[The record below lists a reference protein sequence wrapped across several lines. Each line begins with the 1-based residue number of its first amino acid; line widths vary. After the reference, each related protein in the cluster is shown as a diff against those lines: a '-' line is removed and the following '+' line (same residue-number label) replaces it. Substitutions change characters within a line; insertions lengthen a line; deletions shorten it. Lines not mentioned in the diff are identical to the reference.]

1 MKKWTASKIV
11 SKNNYTYFGKKGLT
25 VPKLTTIIHT
35 KQIGIIKFILQRY
48 AMKFN
53 TLLLHGAYQGDKST
67 GATWTPVYQSSA
79 FAHESAEQLE
89 KIFHNQ
95 APGYSYTRINNPTID
110 AFEKRVTAMEGGIA
124 SVACASGMA
133 ALFNAF
139 TNILRAGDEIV
150 SSASL
155 YGGSIDL
162 FRDLEAF
169 GIKTHYVE
177 NNDLEAFQASTNEHT
192 RLYFAETLGNPSLDV
207 TDIKP
212 LAELAH
218 KNGVPLIIDNT
229 VATAFLVKP
238 ISLGADI
245 VVNSSS
251 KYINGNS
258 NSISG
263 ILTDGGRFKWDVE
276 RYPGMAEY
284 VKYGPFAYTAKLRN
298 GLFRNTGA
306 CLSPQNAFYNSLGME
321 TLGLRMERI
330 CCNALKLASFIQ
342 KEYPQ
347 MTVNYPGLKSS
358 PWHEIAERQFSGYY
372 GGMITVRTG
381 SKAKAFAIIN
391 GLKLALTV
399 SNIGDTKTLVIHPES
414 TISVH
419 STEAEKKAAGV
430 FDDLIRISVG
440 IEDIEDLI
448 EDFAQAIQAAEGAV

>member
-1 MKKWTASKIV
+1 
-11 SKNNYTYFGKKGLT
+11 
-25 VPKLTTIIHT
+25 
-35 KQIGIIKFILQRY
+35 
-48 AMKFN
+48 MKFN
-53 TLLLHGAYQGDKST
+53 TLLLHGAYQGDKDT
-67 GATWTPVYQSSA
+67 GATWTPIYQSSA
-79 FAHESAEQLE
+79 FAHQSAEQLE

-110 AFEKRVTAMEGGIA
+110 AFEKRVTAIEGGIA

-139 TNILRAGDEIV
+139 SNILRSGDEIV

-169 GIKTHYVE
+169 GIKTQYVE
-177 NNDLEAFQASTNEHT
+177 NNNLEAFQAATNEHT
-192 RLYFAETLGNPSLDV
+192 RLYFAETLGNPCLDV
-207 TDIKP
+207 TDIRP
-212 LAELAH
+212 LADLAH
-218 KNGVPLIIDNT
+218 KNGLPLIIDNT
-229 VATAFLVKP
+229 VTTAYLVQP

-263 ILTDGGRFKWDVE
+263 VLTDSGKFKWNTVK
-276 RYPGMAEY
+276 YPGMTDY
-284 VKYGPFAYTAKLRN
+284 VKFGPFAYTAKLRN

-321 TLGLRMERI
+321 SLGLRMERI
-330 CCNALKLASFIQ
+330 SDNALKLATFLQ
-342 KEYPQ
+342 EKYPQ
-347 MTVNYPGLKSS
+347 MTVNYPGLASS
-358 PWHEIAERQFSGYY
+358 RWHEIAKRQFNGHY
-372 GGMITVRTG
+372 GGMVTVRTG
-381 SKAKAFAIIN
+381 SKEKAFAIIN
-391 GLKLALTV
+391 GLRVPLNV

-419 STEAEKKAAGV
+419 STEEEKRAAGV

-440 IEDIEDLI
+440 IEDIDDLI
-448 EDFAQAIQAAEGAV
+448 DDFEQAIQKSDEKN